1 MKKHQNLLT
10 YFLNPNCY
18 NFCIFYIE
26 THLNQKHRS
35 ICKISS
41 NFMPPKF
48 FVTFHS
54 FFSLQKVIFK
64 KKQHACGY
72 KSLNQI
78 RVLKHPSKC
87 LSKKNSCMNLNTEKE
102 TDHPNSNINIIVFFS
117 IWWLLFFQKQ
127 ISTLFLIA
135 EPTSK
140 SFLMCPTKTLKRLFP
155 AFDATLA
162 SIHSFF
168 SLLSV
173 FVIKQGLFLNEPSSF
188 TN

>member
-26 THLNQKHRS
+26 THLNQKRRS

-41 NFMPPKF
+41 NFMPQKF
-48 FVTFHS
+48 LVTFHS
-54 FFSLQKVIFK
+54 FFFLEKVIFK

-78 RVLKHPSKC
+78 RVLKHPTKC

-102 TDHPNSNINIIVFFS
+102 TDHPNSNINIIVFFFHLVVIVFPKTNQHLIFDS
-117 IWWLLFFQKQ
+117 RANLKIFSDVSNKNVETIISSFWRNFGLDSFLFFLVVCFCYK
-127 ISTLFLIA
+127 A
-135 EPTSK
+135 G
-140 SFLMCPTKTLKRLFP
+140 
-155 AFDATLA
+155 AFFKWA
-162 SIHSFF
+162 F
-168 SLLSV
+168 
-173 FVIKQGLFLNEPSSF
+173 
-188 TN
+188 

>member
-1 MKKHQNLLT
+1 MS

-26 THLNQKHRS
+26 SHLNQKRRS

-41 NFMPPKF
+41 NFMPQKF
-48 FVTFHS
+48 LVTFHS
-54 FFSLQKVIFK
+54 FFFLEKVIFK

-78 RVLKHPSKC
+78 RVLKHPTKC

-117 IWWLLFFQKQ
+117 IWGLLFWLPKTNHPFIFESRANLK
-127 ISTLFLIA
+127 IFSDV
-135 EPTSK
+135 S
-140 SFLMCPTKTLKRLFP
+140 TKTLKRLFP

-173 FVIKQGLFLNEPSSF
+173 FVIKQGLFFNEPSSF

>member
-1 MKKHQNLLT
+1 MHFLYWNSPQSKAPKYLQNFVQFYATKIFSHFSLF
-10 YFLNPNCY
+10 FLSA
-18 NFCIFYIE
+18 
-26 THLNQKHRS
+26 K
-35 ICKISS
+35 S
-41 NFMPPKF
+41 NF
-48 FVTFHS
+48 
-54 FFSLQKVIFK
+54 Q

-78 RVLKHPSKC
+78 RVLKHPTKC